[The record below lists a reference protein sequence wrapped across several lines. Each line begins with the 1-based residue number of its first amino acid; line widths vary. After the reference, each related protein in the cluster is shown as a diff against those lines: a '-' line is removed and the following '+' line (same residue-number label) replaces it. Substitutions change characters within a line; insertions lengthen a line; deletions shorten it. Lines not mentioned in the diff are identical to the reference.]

1 MNDASRQA
9 QSEPGAGSA
18 PESEPS
24 DSTRSHESWLDRLR
38 AVVGL
43 KGTGTLRQDIA
54 AALAAPG
61 DDAVDFTPEERA
73 MLANILRLRDMRVD
87 DVMVPRADIEAV
99 EIDATLGE
107 LLVTFLRSGHSRM
120 PVFRETLDD
129 PVGLVHIK
137 DLMTH
142 IAEAAGRRAPA
153 SGAGTPA
160 GDAGK
165 PVDEAEEGARLDLAC
180 VDLGQS
186 LAKAGLVRNILF
198 VPPSMPVATLL
209 ANMQAAHMQ
218 MALVIDEY
226 GGTDGLVSLED
237 ALEMVVGEIEDEHD
251 DDVGPMIVPD
261 KDGGFLADAR
271 ADLED
276 VAEVVGTD
284 FDAGKHG
291 EDVDTIGGLVYALV
305 GRIPVR
311 GELVSAPGGYEFEIL
326 DADPR
331 RIKRL
336 RISKRLAGPREPR
349 RRRPPPSESG
359 SPAG

>member
-1 MNDASRQA
+1 MNEAAKQA
-9 QSEPGAGSA
+9 PSDPGAGA
-18 PESEPS
+18 AAEGEPG
-24 DSTRSHESWLDRLR
+24 DSTRPHETWFDRLR
-38 AVVGL
+38 AAVGL
-43 KGTGTLRQDIA
+43 KGAPTLRQDLA
-54 AALAAPG
+54 AALAAPE
-61 DDAVDFTPEERA
+61 DAAAGFTPEERA

-99 EIDATLGE
+99 EIGATLGE
-107 LLVTFLRSGHSRM
+107 LLVTFLKSGHSRM

-142 IAEAAGRRAPA
+142 IAEAAGGERPA
-153 SGAGTPA
+153 NGDSPGKSGGS
-160 GDAGK
+160 
-165 PVDEAEEGARLDLAC
+165 EAEAAKLDLAC
-180 VDLGQS
+180 VDLGKT

-261 KDGGFLADAR
+261 KDGFLADAR
-271 ADLED
+271 ADLEE

-284 FDAGKHG
+284 FAAGKDG
-291 EDVDTIGGLVYALV
+291 EDVDTIGGLVFALV

-311 GELVSAPGGYEFEIL
+311 GELVPAPGGYEFEIL

-336 RISKRLAGPREPR
+336 RISKRPAGPREPR
-349 RRRPPPSESG
+349 RRRQPSPESDP
-359 SPAG
+359 SAG